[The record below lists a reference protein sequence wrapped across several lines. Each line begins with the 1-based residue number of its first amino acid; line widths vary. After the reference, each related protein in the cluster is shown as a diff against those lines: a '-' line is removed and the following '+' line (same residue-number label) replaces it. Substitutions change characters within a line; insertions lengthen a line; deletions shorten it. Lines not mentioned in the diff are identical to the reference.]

1 LVFIGL
7 KKQLA
12 NKSSLPLYYVKRASF
27 GNVYDMDKKVTLSD
41 LMEAKQANRKISA
54 VSCYDYTTARL
65 VAQAGVEMILVGDSA
80 AQILLGHDTTL
91 PATMD
96 FMVMITAAVRRA
108 APNVCLVADMPF
120 LSYQTSIADAV
131 RNAGRFFQETGAQI
145 IKVEATAAHLDV
157 IKAISD
163 AGMAV
168 MAHIGIRP
176 QQITKLGK
184 LKAEGTTAGLA
195 LELVELSKKI
205 VEAGANSLLLEGT
218 AREVSK
224 IVTETSPVP
233 VISCGSG
240 PDCDGQILIVSDI
253 LGLCSGPKPKF
264 SKAFVQLDEPI
275 IRAMQDYADQVRK
288 GLYPSDEQCYHIKSG
303 ELEKLQQMLADL
315 R

>member
-1 LVFIGL
+1 
-7 KKQLA
+7 
-12 NKSSLPLYYVKRASF
+12 
-27 GNVYDMDKKVTLSD
+27 MKVTISD
-41 LMEAKQANRKISA
+41 LIKARQDGRKITA
-54 VSCYDYTTARL
+54 VSCYDYTSARL
-65 VAQAGVEMILVGDSA
+65 VAEAGIDMILVGDSA
-80 AQILLGHDTTL
+80 AQVLLGHETTL
-91 PATMD
+91 PVTMD
-96 FMVMITAAVRRA
+96 FMVTITAAVRRA
-108 APNVCLVADMPF
+108 APDVCLVADMPF

-131 RNAGRFFQETGAQI
+131 RNAGRFFQETGAQVV
-145 IKVEATAAHLDV
+145 KVEATAAHLDV

-195 LELVELSKKI
+195 LELVELSKKM

-240 PDCDGQILIVSDI
+240 PDCDGQILIISDI
-253 LGLCSGPKPKF
+253 LGLNSDQKPKF
-264 SKAFVQLDEPI
+264 AKAFAQLDAPI
-275 IRAMQDYADQVRK
+275 VQAMRDYADQIR
-288 GLYPSDEQCYHIKSG
+288 GGHYPSDEQCYHIKPG
-303 ELEKLQQMLADL
+303 ELEKLRQMLTDL